1 MTTEEQDR
9 FWQWRIQEKE
19 RQIKEIQAEIASLA
33 WAREH
38 YEPETSQEKE

>member
-9 FWQWRIQEKE
+9 FWAWRIQEKE
-19 RQIKEIQAEIASLA
+19 RELKEIQAEIASLA

-38 YEPETSQEKE
+38 YESAPFAKGG